1 MDNNH
6 FFVRVSCKTFNH
18 APYIVDA
25 MNGFTMQETT
35 FPYICIIID
44 DASTDGEPKVI
55 RRYLQENFDL
65 DDSSLTQ
72 HDETEDYERF
82 FLRHKE
88 NYHCFFLVVLL
99 KYNHYSIKKRKLP
112 YFKDWIQGIKYIA
125 FCEGDDY
132 WSDPMKLQKQVDFL
146 ETHSDYAMS
155 YTKCYHLDQET
166 GTITKGVNSNL
177 TSYKGFKYLLQKSFI
192 GTLTVVL
199 RTDKLWEYYK
209 EINPAQYKWSM
220 GDYPMWLYMAANYNI
235 HYLPDFT
242 SVYRMHQG
250 SISRPLDFE
259 KKIKFLQDH
268 VAIQHFFA
276 EKYNMPN
283 EIIKTIDYM
292 SNYKLTLAYINVK
305 QYYNALGMMRQLT
318 LKDSLK
324 CLAHIIVKTIK
335 K

>member
-1 MDNNH
+1 MENNN
-6 FFVRVSCKTFNH
+6 FLVRVSCKTFNH

-25 MNGFTMQETT
+25 MNGFTMQETS

-55 RRYLQENFDL
+55 RRYLQEHFEL

-72 HDETEDYERF
+72 YDETEDYERF
-82 FLRHKE
+82 FSRHKD
-88 NYHCFFLVVLL
+88 NYNCYFLVVLL
-99 KYNHYSIKKRKLP
+99 KYNHHSIKKITHP
-112 YFKDWIQGIKYIA
+112 YYKDWVRGIKYIA

-132 WSDPMKLQKQVDFL
+132 WTDSMKLQKQVDFL
-146 ETHSDYAMS
+146 EIHSDYAMS

-166 GTITKGVNSNL
+166 GTITKGPDPD
-177 TSYKGFKYLLQKSFI
+177 YKGFENLLLKCCI
-192 GTLTVVL
+192 ATLTVVL
-199 RTDKLWEYYK
+199 RTDKFWEYYRQ
-209 EINPAQYKWSM
+209 INPTPHNWSM
-220 GDYPMWLYMAANYNI
+220 GDYPMWLYMSANYNI

-259 KKIKFLQDH
+259 KKKKFLQDH

-283 EIIKTIDYM
+283 EILKTIDYT
-292 SNYKLTLAYINVK
+292 SNYKLTLAYINGK
-305 QYYNALGMMRQLT
+305 KNKNALKMMRQLT

-324 CLAHIIVKTIK
+324 CLVHIIVKMIK